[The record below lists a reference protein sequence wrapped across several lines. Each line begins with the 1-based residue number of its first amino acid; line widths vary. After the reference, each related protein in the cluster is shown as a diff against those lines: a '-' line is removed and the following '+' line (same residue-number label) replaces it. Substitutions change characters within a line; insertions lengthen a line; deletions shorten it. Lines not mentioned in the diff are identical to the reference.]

1 MIIYNKE
8 PILVLWDI
16 VKDLRLSIPIYK
28 EVMHEEENDIPD
40 SYILL
45 RSQIS
50 DTNKVFGDGSSKIR
64 SADCDI
70 ILISKGYAD
79 DTTDLHN
86 INKSTIRQHLK
97 NKEINFVETNLG
109 YNDTIQST
117 EHNFSLEIDY
127 IG

>member
-1 MIIYNKE
+1 MIYNKE
-8 PILVLWDI
+8 PVQVLWDM
-16 VKDLRLSIPIYK
+16 VKELKGKIPIYK
-28 EVMHEEENDIPD
+28 ETMHEDDNDIPE

-50 DTNKVFGDGSSKIR
+50 DTTTKYGDGKSLIR

-70 ILISKGYAD
+70 ILVSKGYAD

-86 INKSTIRQHLK
+86 KNKNLIRQHLK
-97 NKEINFVETNLG
+97 SKEINFSENNLG
-109 YNDTIQST
+109 YNEAIQST
-117 EHNFSLEIDY
+117 EHNFSLGVEY

>member
-1 MIIYNKE
+1 MIYNKE
-8 PILVLWDI
+8 PILVMWDM
-16 VKDLRLSIPIYK
+16 VKELAPNIPIYK
-28 EVMHEEENDIPD
+28 EIMHEDENDIPD

-50 DTNKVFGDGSSKIR
+50 DTNKVFGDGNSKIR
-64 SADCDI
+64 NADCDI

-86 INKSTIRQHLK
+86 VNKAIIRQHLK
-97 NKEINFVETNLG
+97 NKEINFVESNLG
-109 YNDTIQST
+109 YNESIKST

>member
-1 MIIYNKE
+1 MIYNKE
-8 PILVLWDI
+8 PILVLWDMT
-16 VKDLRLSIPIYK
+16 KGLKSSIPIYK
-28 EVMHEEENDIPD
+28 EIMHEEENDIPD

-50 DTNKVFGDGSSKIR
+50 DTNKVFGDGSSKIKN
-64 SADCDI
+64 ADCDI

-86 INKSTIRQHLK
+86 VNKALIRQHLK
-97 NKEINFVETNLG
+97 NQNINFSENNLG
-109 YNDTIQST
+109 FNDSIQST
-117 EHNFSLEIDY
+117 EHNFSLEIEY

>member
-1 MIIYNKE
+1 MIYNKE
-8 PILVLWDI
+8 PILVLWDMT
-16 VKDLRLSIPIYK
+16 KGLKSSIPIYK
-28 EVMHEEENDIPD
+28 EIMHEEENDIPD

-50 DTNKVFGDGSSKIR
+50 DTNKEFGDGSSKIKN
-64 SADCDI
+64 ADCDI

-86 INKSTIRQHLK
+86 VNKALIRQHLK
-97 NKEINFVETNLG
+97 NQNINFSENNLG
-109 YNDTIQST
+109 FNDSIQST
-117 EHNFSLEIDY
+117 EHNFSLEIEY

>member
-1 MIIYNKE
+1 MIYNKE
-8 PILVLWDI
+8 PILVLWDM
-16 VKDLRLSIPIYK
+16 VKDLRSSIPIYK
-28 EVMHEEENDIPD
+28 EIMHEEENDIPD

-45 RSQIS
+45 KSQIS

-70 ILISKGYAD
+70 ILVSKGYAE

-86 INKSTIRQHLK
+86 VNKAAIRQHLK
-97 NKEINFVETNLG
+97 NQEINFSETNLG
-109 YNDTIQST
+109 YNESDQST
-117 EHNFSLEIDY
+117 EHTFSLEIEY